1 MEGGTARTPQARLP
15 GECFHTPDAR
25 AGPVMPRVRV
35 VGREGGSEDSG
46 LPHSHV
52 TSSPADDRDKAG
64 RIPMPRTPPGTPG
77 MPFQPELGRAA
88 NSLAPG
94 GEGPR
99 APPGEPLQTRWPSQ
113 GQGCRCRRSWHPH
126 DTHTAAVPC
135 RPHRRRWPDVGLR
148 TRPSSRACIGP
159 LSDGPCAESF
169 GSAAAVPG
177 TESPSTVSPWQG
189 RGGSTDDTHGP

>member
-1 MEGGTARTPQARLP
+1 
-15 GECFHTPDAR
+15 
-25 AGPVMPRVRV
+25 MPSVRV

-64 RIPMPRTPPGTPG
+64 RIPMPRTSPGTPG

-99 APPGEPLQTRWPSQ
+99 APRGEPLQPGGRLRAGVAAAGGAGTPTMTHTSPRCPAGRTDDSGQMWGSGRGPAARPASGPSPMGHVPRALAAPPRCRAQ
-113 GQGCRCRRSWHPH
+113 NPPQPARLPLAGQGGL
-126 DTHTAAVPC
+126 
-135 RPHRRRWPDVGLR
+135 HR
-148 TRPSSRACIGP
+148 
-159 LSDGPCAESF
+159 
-169 GSAAAVPG
+169 
-177 TESPSTVSPWQG
+177 
-189 RGGSTDDTHGP
+189 